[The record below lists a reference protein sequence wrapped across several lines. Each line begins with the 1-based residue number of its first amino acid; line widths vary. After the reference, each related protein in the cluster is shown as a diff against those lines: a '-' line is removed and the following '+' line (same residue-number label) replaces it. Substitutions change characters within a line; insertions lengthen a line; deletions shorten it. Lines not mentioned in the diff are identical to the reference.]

1 MEKIVFA
8 FIHLGLPLLLLTDF
22 LLRKPKSTIGLLTRT
37 ILYTSIL
44 FFLYLWGQWPLVG
57 SYYFRYLILLL
68 IICIV
73 GSAVV
78 RFRSGNFGKPKSIFK
93 KISIGVTIVF
103 SLLVIMM
110 VFNAL
115 RARFYTDQA
124 IELTFPLKG
133 GTYYVSSAG
142 SHKIINNHIRDIP
155 TAQHYAMD
163 INKLGAYGG
172 ASKKILSSRNSD
184 HHIFADTVYCP
195 CDGVILDTKT
205 TVKDNKGSSMN
216 VSAEDGTGNY
226 VELKCDGAYI
236 FIPHFKQYSIFVTKD
251 SYVKQGSPL
260 GLVGI
265 SGFSQE
271 PHLHFQAAVY
281 DKDSVM
287 VGIPIKFNGKT
298 LSRNDLYT
306 N

>member
-22 LLRKPKSTIGLLTRT
+22 LLQKPKSTIGLITRT
-37 ILYTSIL
+37 ILYTAIL

-57 SYYFRYLILLL
+57 SYYLRYLLLLL
-68 IICIV
+68 ILCIV

-78 RFRSGNFGKPKSIFK
+78 RFKSGTLGKPRSIIK
-93 KISIGVTIVF
+93 KISIGVTIAL

-115 RARFYTDQA
+115 QGRFYTDQA
-124 IELTFPLKG
+124 IELAFPLKG

-142 SHKIINNHIRDIP
+142 ANKIINNHIRDIP
-155 TAQHYAMD
+155 TSQHYAMD
-163 INKLGAYGG
+163 INKLGTYGG
-172 ASKKILSSRNSD
+172 ASKKILSARNSD

-205 TVKDNKGSSMN
+205 TVKDNEGSSMN
-216 VSAEDGTGNY
+216 VSAEDGTGNF
-226 VELKCDGAYI
+226 VELKCDSIYV
-236 FIPHFKQYSIFVTKD
+236 FIPHFKQHGIFVSKD
-251 SYVKQGSPL
+251 MHIRQGAPL

-271 PHLHFQAAVY
+271 PHLHFQAAAY
-281 DKDSVM
+281 DKDSVLT
-287 VGIPIKFNGKT
+287 GIPIKFIGKT